1 MVQPDYDFFATNRPA
16 SLDPAVLPGGPKPPV
31 VNRFGSTETPAP
43 PAALATPDA
52 EPSLFG
58 PPPVAPAQFPVAPAS
73 GYQPGRVNQFGTPVD
88 VAAAPVGPYAA
99 PGVAAAA
106 IESPGLVSTWDP
118 AARAGGRAAARQAH
132 VGSEA
137 RPGTVLAAG
146 ILAII
151 NGALTLL
158 GVVAAWLALAA
169 LSSAI
174 QDSGVTVSAST
185 TAWVNAIL
193 FVLLVVGAAWVV
205 MGIGVVRGSR
215 TWVKV
220 LRVLVFVGT
229 VIAILMVAGNQS
241 LDRILTLLLDLV
253 MICLLWNKQARD
265 WLDAA

>member
-31 VNRFGSTETPAP
+31 VNRFGSVES
-43 PAALATPDA
+43 PAAPAAPDA

-58 PPPVAPAQFPVAPAS
+58 PPPVAPAAFPVAPAS

-88 VAAAPVGPYAA
+88 VEAAPVGPYAA

-118 AARAGGRAAARQAH
+118 AAHAGGRAAARQSRTQ
-132 VGSEA
+132 VGTET

-151 NGALTLL
+151 NGGLTLL
-158 GVVAAWLALAA
+158 GVLFAWVALATV
-169 LSSAI
+169 SSAI
-174 QDSGVTVSAST
+174 QESGVRVSAST
-185 TAWVNAIL
+185 TSAVNAVM
-193 FVLLVVGAAWVV
+193 FVLLVIGVGWVV

-215 TWVKV
+215 AFVKV
-220 LRVLVFVGT
+220 MRVLVILGT
-229 VIAILMVAGNQS
+229 VLAVIVLATGPS
-241 LDRILTLLLDLV
+241 LDRMITVALDAV
-253 MICLLWNKQARD
+253 MIWLLWNAKASD

>member
-1 MVQPDYDFFATNRPA
+1 MVQPEYDFFATNRPA

-31 VNRFGSTETPAP
+31 VNRFGSVEAPAP
-43 PAALATPDA
+43 SEAAA

-58 PPPVAPAQFPVAPAS
+58 PPPVAPAQFPVPPAS

-88 VAAAPVGPYAA
+88 VEAAPVGPYAA

-118 AARAGGRAAARQAH
+118 AARAGGRAVARQSREQ
-132 VGSEA
+132 VGSQD

-158 GVVAAWLALAA
+158 GVVVAWLAVAA
-169 LSSAI
+169 LTSAVAE
-174 QDSGVTVSAST
+174 SGVQVSST
-185 TAWVNAIL
+185 TTASVNAVL

-220 LRVLVFVGT
+220 LRILVLLGT
-229 VIAILMVAGNQS
+229 VLAILMLAGSQS
-241 LDRILTLLLDLV
+241 LDRIITLGLDLV
-253 MICLLWNKQARD
+253 MIWLLWNKQARD